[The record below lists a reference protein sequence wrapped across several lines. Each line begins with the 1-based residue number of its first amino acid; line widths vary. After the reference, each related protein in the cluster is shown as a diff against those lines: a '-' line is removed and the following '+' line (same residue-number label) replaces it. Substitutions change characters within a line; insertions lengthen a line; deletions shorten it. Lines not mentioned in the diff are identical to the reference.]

1 MTLVVTVEVGMDT
14 SIHSRDHF
22 SISVLESLQ
31 DDSLLLLTLK
41 HIMSHTD
48 GTKKIEAN
56 EATEQTGTELSLLW
70 GRQNGRG
77 PLLEPAWA
85 SYTHLMPEL

>member
-1 MTLVVTVEVGMDT
+1 
-14 SIHSRDHF
+14 
-22 SISVLESLQ
+22 
-31 DDSLLLLTLK
+31 
-41 HIMSHTD
+41 MSHTD

-85 SYTHLMPEL
+85 SYTHLTPEL